1 MKTLIP
7 LFILLWCCSSCYYIA
22 NVAKEAVPSFESIK
36 QIRYSEVRREF
47 SSGISMDKYGFQ
59 LEPEWHIYF
68 TGNDSVK
75 IFSSEKQEFMP
86 YRIFHS
92 HDDLFQFARKWYR
105 VKHVSPDSI
114 VLKAIEVYGRQISEG
129 ASDVYMTLYADDY
142 IRNKLKTSVEILRNP
157 NSMDSLYVRYRAIQA
172 GSHPDS
178 AFSARNP
185 VSFISRNSIIRA
197 EKIEPHGDPNL
208 GEVDRFESY
217 LNPEYKIYIDRAYR
231 DFTYSFYAVVD
242 HQGKITFKRFNAR
255 LMPEFIET
263 KTRVVKGI
271 IDVYLNSL
279 LDVKPGN
286 TLGYPHS
293 SVVLLHVI
301 GRTNTIL

>member
-1 MKTLIP
+1 MKP
-7 LFILLWCCSSCYYIA
+7 LSSLLFVLLYFSSCNYIA
-22 NVAKEAVPSFESIK
+22 DISKEADPSFESVK

-47 SSGISMDKYGFQ
+47 GSGLSIDKNGFQ
-59 LEPEWHIYF
+59 LEPEWQIYF

-75 IFSSEKQEFMP
+75 IFSVEKQKFMP

-92 HDDLFQFARKWYR
+92 HKDLFQFARKWFR

-114 VLKAIEVYGRQISEG
+114 VLKAIQVNGRQVNEG
-129 ASDVYMTLYADDY
+129 SSDVYMTLYSEDY
-142 IRNKLKTSVEILRNP
+142 ISKKLLTTSELLRNP
-157 NSMDSLYVRYRAIQA
+157 HANDSLYAKCRSIQA
-172 GSHPDS
+172 SLDPDI

-185 VSFISRNSIIRA
+185 VVFTSRSSIIRT

-208 GEVDRFESY
+208 GEIDRFDSY
-217 LNPEYKIYIDRAYR
+217 LNPEYKIYIDKAYQN
-231 DFTYSFYAVVD
+231 FTYSFYAIVD
-242 HQGKITFKRFNAR
+242 QKGKIIFKRFNIN
-255 LMPEFIET
+255 LMPEFIES
-263 KTRVVKGI
+263 KTRVAKGI
-271 IDVYLNSL
+271 IDVYLKNL

-301 GRTNTIL
+301 GTKSKL